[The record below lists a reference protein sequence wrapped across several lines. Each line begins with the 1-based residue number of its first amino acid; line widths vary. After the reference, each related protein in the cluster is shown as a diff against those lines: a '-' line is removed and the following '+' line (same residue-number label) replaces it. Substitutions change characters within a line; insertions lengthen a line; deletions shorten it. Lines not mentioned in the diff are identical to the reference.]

1 MSQNVYQFIDVNRVD
16 PAKNRCTSAKLSLSK
31 FTSPLLS
38 NKPLR
43 RPIAASIVVTLTVN
57 GSAQYTTTFRSG

>member
-16 PAKNRCTSAKLSLSK
+16 PAKKPLYIRKIE
-31 FTSPLLS
+31 FVEIYEPLLS
-38 NKPLR
+38 NKPPH

-57 GSAQYTTTFRSG
+57 GNAQYTTTFRSG